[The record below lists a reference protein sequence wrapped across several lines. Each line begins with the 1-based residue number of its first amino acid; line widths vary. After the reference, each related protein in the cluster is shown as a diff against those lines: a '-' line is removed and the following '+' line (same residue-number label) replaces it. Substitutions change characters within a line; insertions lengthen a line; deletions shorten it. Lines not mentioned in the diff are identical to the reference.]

1 MKKKFKFTGETMTT
15 FLGKT
20 LHRIRAIADII
31 DAVGDV
37 IVKAGQLG
45 GWIEK
50 EENLS
55 QDGNAWVY
63 GNASVYGNALVCD
76 DARIYGNAS
85 VYGNAHIY
93 GNASIYGNALVCD
106 DARIYGNASVYGN
119 LRVCDDASIYGNAR
133 VYGNASVH
141 GNARVCDDAV
151 MKNPDHYLTVGPI
164 GSRND
169 TTTFFRNAKGI
180 IKVKCGCFIGTIDEF
195 LEKVTETHS
204 NNKHAVVYRA
214 AAALAVAQ
222 IDTTVTYDD
231 ISITK

>member
-63 GNASVYGNALVCD
+63 GNASV
-76 DARIYGNAS
+76 
-85 VYGNAHIY
+85 
-93 GNASIYGNALVCD
+93 YGNALVCD